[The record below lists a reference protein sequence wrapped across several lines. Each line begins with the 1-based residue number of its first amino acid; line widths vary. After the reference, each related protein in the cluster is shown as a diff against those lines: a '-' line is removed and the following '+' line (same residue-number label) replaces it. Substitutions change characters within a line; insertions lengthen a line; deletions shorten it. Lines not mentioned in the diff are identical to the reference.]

1 MIGFIMYSHGSI
13 KLGKMPM
20 IRKLNNCCKS
30 DHGTSSVQNFS
41 SFNKSYSGSTYG
53 VEQHSTAD
61 HRNLSREKHPTYE
74 SRIFF
79 RSKFPFYKRISTLIN
94 KYYLTVIRRRSQAI
108 SIRSGAQPGIFQRG
122 CPQAGKLVS
131 PVLPSSYFF
140 SKGCALTPGCAPG
153 YTQV

>member
-61 HRNLSREKHPTYE
+61 HRNLSREKHQTYE
-74 SRIFF
+74 SRI
-79 RSKFPFYKRISTLIN
+79 FYKRISTLIN
-94 KYYLTVIRRRSQAI
+94 EYYLTVIRRRSQAI
-108 SIRSGAQPGIFQRG
+108 SKHSGAQPGIFQGG
-122 CPQAGKLVS
+122 CPLAGKLVS
-131 PVLPSSYFF
+131 PVLPSSHFF
-140 SKGCALTPGCAPG
+140 SKGCARAPGCAPG
-153 YTQV
+153 YTQD